1 MMKVEV
7 YGIEVNYEEIGKGI
21 PIIIIPGLFISS
33 KSMMPAM
40 EPILSDMNKFRR
52 IYIDMPGMGQ
62 TPKHNME
69 NSSESMIKIL
79 ISFVEKVIGKEKL
92 YVMGYSYGGYLATGL
107 ARALEEQAIGEIRV
121 CGVVNAKMKD
131 RNLPENET
139 IEVDEEFLKNLSEEE
154 QKFALKDMAIIN
166 EKTFSRYKV
175 EVYDELRKA
184 DRKFILDLFFNKY
197 NYELLEKERIPVK
210 RPVLFIVGKQD
221 SVCGYKDTLSILDY
235 YENPTVHILNRASHN
250 LHIEQ
255 EETFNMLIKDWLRNN

>member
-1 MMKVEV
+1 MKVEV
-7 YGIEVNYEEIGKGI
+7 YGINVHYVEIGQGI

-33 KSMMPAM
+33 KSMIPTM
-40 EPILSDMNKFRR
+40 EPILCDMNKYRR

-79 ISFVEKVIGKEKL
+79 ISFIDKVVGKEKL

-107 ARALEEQAIGEIRV
+107 ARALDEQAIGEIRV

-131 RNLPENET
+131 RNLPKNEV
-139 IEVDEEFLKNLSEEE
+139 IEVDEDFLLTLSDEEKE
-154 QKFALKDMAIIN
+154 FALKDLGIIN
-166 EKTFSRYKV
+166 EKIFNRYKV

-184 DRKFILDLFFNKY
+184 DRKFILDLFFNQY
-197 NYELLEKERIPVK
+197 NYELLEKDRIPVK

-221 SVCGYKDTLSILDY
+221 PVCGYKDTLSILDY
-235 YENPTVHILNRASHN
+235 YENPTVHIINKASHN
-250 LHIEQ
+250 LHIEHA
-255 EETFNMLIKDWLRNN
+255 ELVNILIKDWLQKN